1 MSVPYICYAELK
13 EFHTLKEV
21 CELFRM
27 EKQELK
33 KKCET
38 YGIHP
43 RRNEIGEWGLVKYD
57 VRKLHRMIQCG
68 ELRAV
73 KVGREYRITL
83 AALAEFLE
91 E

>member
-1 MSVPYICYAELK
+1 MSVPYICYTELK

-27 EKQELK
+27 EKRELK

-57 VRKLHRMIQCG
+57 VRKLHNR
-68 ELRAV
+68 L
-73 KVGREYRITL
+73 YH
-83 AALAEFLE
+83 E
-91 E
+91 EDEDQAWNWEDNPWA

>member
-27 EKQELK
+27 EKKELK

-43 RRNEIGEWGLVKYD
+43 PQRDRRVGLGQ
-57 VRKLHRMIQCG
+57 VRC
-68 ELRAV
+68 A
-73 KVGREYRITL
+73 
-83 AALAEFLE
+83 
-91 E
+91 

>member
-27 EKQELK
+27 EKRELK
-33 KKCET
+33 KKCEI

-57 VRKLHRMIQCG
+57 VRKLHN
-68 ELRAV
+68 
-73 KVGREYRITL
+73 
-83 AALAEFLE
+83 FLYHE
-91 E
+91 EDEDQAWNWEDNPWA